1 MFNKELENKLAR
13 LQERIEVL
21 ERNKADQDI
30 VIYDLD
36 GLFWLGCDKP
46 KIEYGRYSFGSKT
59 YSSKTYRASAA
70 YILNEILDHLK
81 LKLVF
86 TRGTEDKMT
95 LVKIKKARK

>member
-30 VIYDLD
+30 AIYDLD

-46 KIEYGRYSFGSKT
+46 KIEYGRYSFD
-59 YSSKTYRASAA
+59 SKTYRASAA